1 MSRTLRIGLA
11 VIAVL
16 FIGVVAAVA
25 VFVYTADYNRYKGFI
40 ERAVMDA
47 TGRQLQIEGD
57 VEIAMSLPP
66 ELAVSDVTL
75 ANAPWGS
82 QPQMVHIGQLRVRI
96 RLVALLIRQVDITGI
111 RLIDTNLLLETD
123 ASGQANWQ
131 FGRHTDSL
139 TGVGV
144 RGVAVKYLDVERLAV
159 TLRSGQTG
167 APAAHYKLDRL
178 KLTRSPAADSL
189 VVSLQG
195 SSNGQPVALAGQ
207 TGPLRDLFAGAR
219 FPLELSGEVAGATV
233 KLFGGLDNAVK
244 LQGIDLTVQAS
255 GSDLATL
262 GTLIGIKIPQ
272 TDSFDVTAQLTG
284 SGDHLAVRDARG
296 SVSYKTM
303 KLALNGDIG
312 DLNMRE
318 HIQLKLKASGNNLA
332 ELSPIVG
339 TTLPPTGSFEVSGK
353 LAGTTRALALSG
365 AQGTIGYGRSKLAL
379 AGKVADLMALEGI
392 DLDLKGTG
400 SDLAELSPIVGTTLP
415 PTGSFEVSGK
425 LTGTTR
431 ALALSGAQGTIGYGR
446 SKLALAGKVADLM
459 ALEGIDLDLK
469 GTGSDLAELSPIVG
483 TTLPPTGPF
492 EVSGKLTGTTRALA
506 LSGAQGTIGQQ
517 SVKVSL
523 AGRIDDLM
531 TLQGIR
537 LDVKTS
543 GKNFGELRSMLSD
556 RLPDTGP
563 FSAMGHLTGSTQ
575 RLALSNLR
583 AKVSHG
589 NSQLAVS
596 GRVGDV
602 RQLSGIDLNVESSGN
617 NLGELGPLFDTQL
630 PDLGHFSIRG
640 QLSGSDTRL
649 ELKDFSARVDQSDF
663 AGWAKVEFGRRPK
676 ITARLESGLV
686 DFTRIMEQAKDG
698 NKVETG
704 IAETGKVDGPR
715 QAMFS
720 DEPLPFDLLDA
731 VDADI
736 TFNAR
741 NLKAR
746 DAALEFGQLALRLDA
761 GELRVDKLE
770 ATYAGTKV
778 SANLNLRAGSPA
790 KVAVR
795 FLVQGFDVGRF
806 LKETHVSQNVEAQVD
821 LAGDLK
827 SQGNSPHRLVAHLDG
842 VTGAVIG
849 KGYVPR
855 FLDLLAQDLSRRVVS
870 IWGRHQQAGELN
882 CGVIQFTSKDGIA
895 TSDAFFFDTR
905 LAILKGDGEINLATE
920 QLDFLLSPKP
930 KDTSLFSLATKLRV
944 TGSVLNPRVRP
955 DITSVGKKGVKA
967 LSSLVLGPAGLL
979 VPFMSAGARH
989 QHPCDVAELK
999 NRIHSIYN

>member
-1 MSRTLRIGLA
+1 LRIGLA

-178 KLTRSPAADSL
+178 NLTRSPAADSL

-318 HIQLKLKASGNNLA
+318 HIQLELKASGNNLA

-446 SKLALAGKVADLM
+446 NKLALAGKVADLM

-543 GKNFGELRSMLSD
+543 GKNIGELRSMLSD

-563 FSAMGHLTGSTQ
+563 FSATAHLTGSTQ

-663 AGWAKVEFGRRPK
+663 AGWAKVELGRRPK

-686 DFTRIMEQAKDG
+686 DFTRIMEQAKDD

-704 IAETGKVDGPR
+704 NAETGKVDGPR